1 MTLSTEQADYDRI
14 AQAIRYLDA
23 NHTQQ
28 PSLDELAA
36 HLHVS
41 PYHLQRVFKRWAGI
55 SPKRFL
61 QFITVEHA
69 KHLLADSHSVLDATY
84 AAGLSSPG
92 RLHDLFVAVE
102 AVTPGE
108 FKAQGAG
115 LTLAYGRHR
124 TPFGACLLAVS
135 ERGVT
140 DLAFLNGDGGE
151 AALAELRTRWPAAT
165 LVRDEQATAPYA
177 ERIFAGD
184 PMDEARPLPLLLKG
198 TNFQLKVW
206 QALLHIPAGHVCSY
220 ADVAAHLGQ
229 PRAAQAVGQAV
240 GANPVAFLIPC
251 HRVIRQTGVIS
262 DYRWGAARKK
272 AILGWEMARY
282 AA

>member
-1 MTLSTEQADYDRI
+1 MTMPTEPTDYDRI
-14 AQAIRYLDA
+14 AEAIRYLDA
-23 NHTQQ
+23 HHEQQ
-28 PSLDELAA
+28 PGLDDLAV
-36 HLHVS
+36 HLHMS

-61 QFITVEHA
+61 QCITVEHA
-69 KHLLADSHSVLDATY
+69 KRLLADSSSVLDATY

-92 RLHDLFVAVE
+92 RLHDLFVTVE

-124 TPFGACLLAVS
+124 TPFGPCLLAAS
-135 ERGVT
+135 ARGVT
-140 DLAFLNGDGGE
+140 DLAFVNGDGGE
-151 AALAELRTRWPAAT
+151 ADLAGLRTRWPAAN
-165 LVRDEQATAPYA
+165 LVRDDRATAPYA
-177 ERIFAGD
+177 ERIFGGSSVAD
-184 PMDEARPLPLLLKG
+184 ANPLPLHLKG

-206 QALLHIPAGHVCSY
+206 QALLRIPAGHLCAYV
-220 ADVAAHLGQ
+220 DVAAHLGQ

-240 GANPVAFLIPC
+240 GANPIAYLIPC

-262 DYRWGAARKK
+262 DYRWGAVRKK